1 MAEVIGV
8 RFKNV
13 GKVYY
18 FSPNG
23 IHFEKGCHVIVE
35 TARGVECGEVVME
48 NREVDDKSIVHPL
61 KQVIRAATE
70 KDLKQVEANAAKQ
83 KKAYEVCQQKIQK
96 HGLDMKLVDVEY
108 TFDNNK
114 ILFYF
119 TADGR
124 VDFRELVKDLASVFR
139 TRIELRQI
147 GVRDEAK
154 MLGGLG
160 ICGKPFCC
168 ATFLGEFQPVTIRM
182 AKEQGLSLNPTKISG
197 TCGRLMC
204 CLKYEQEAY
213 EDLLRITPK
222 LGAYVKTK
230 DGRGT
235 VVDVNLLTGI
245 LRVRLDKFLDAAPK
259 VFTRDEISL
268 LRDAQIKVE
277 SSELAQLRSLE
288 KE

>member
-1 MAEVIGV
+1 MAEIIGV
-8 RFKNV
+8 RFKSV

-18 FSPNG
+18 FDPDSLQV
-23 IHFEKGCHVIVE
+23 EKGAKVIVE
-35 TARGVECGEVVME
+35 TTRGVECGEVAMA
-48 NREVDDKSIVHPL
+48 NRQVEDESIVKPL
-61 KQVIRAATE
+61 KKVMRIATAE
-70 KDLKQVEANAAKQ
+70 DLKKVEENAAREKQ
-83 KKAYEVCQQKIQK
+83 AIAICNEKIAK
-96 HGLDMKLVDVEY
+96 HKLSMKLVDVEF

-160 ICGKPFCC
+160 ICGRPFCC
-168 ATFLGEFQPVTIRM
+168 STFLGEFQPVSIKM

-213 EDLLRITPK
+213 EDLLRTTPRQ
-222 LGAYVKTK
+222 GSFVRTK

-235 VVDVNLLTGI
+235 VVEVNLLTGMLKVAPEKDQAAAKYYNKSEVKV
-245 LRVRLDKFLDAAPK
+245 LRETQNYEEPAGMDA
-259 VFTRDEISL
+259 EN
-268 LRDAQIKVE
+268 E
-277 SSELAQLRSLE
+277 
-288 KE
+288 

>member
-1 MAEVIGV
+1 MAEIIGV
-8 RFKNV
+8 RFKSV

-18 FSPNG
+18 FDPDSLQV
-23 IHFEKGCHVIVE
+23 EKGTKVIVE
-35 TARGVECGEVVME
+35 TTRGVECGEVAMA
-48 NREVDDKSIVHPL
+48 NRQVEDESIVKPL
-61 KQVIRAATE
+61 KKVIRIATPE
-70 KDLKQVEANAAKQ
+70 DLKKVEENAAREKQ
-83 KKAYEVCQQKIQK
+83 AIAICNEKITK
-96 HGLDMKLVDVEY
+96 HKLSMKLVDVEF

-160 ICGKPFCC
+160 ICGRPFCC
-168 ATFLGEFQPVTIRM
+168 ATFLGEFQPVSIKM

-213 EDLLRITPK
+213 EDLLRTTPRQGS
-222 LGAYVKTK
+222 LVRTK

-235 VVDVNLLTGI
+235 VIEVNLLTGMLKVAPEKDQAAAKYYNKSEVKV
-245 LRVRLDKFLDAAPK
+245 LRENQNYEEPARMD
-259 VFTRDEISL
+259 TEN
-268 LRDAQIKVE
+268 E
-277 SSELAQLRSLE
+277 
-288 KE
+288 